1 MQQLE
6 ESGNMLIMTLAYAQ
20 RTGDTA
26 YLAQHYAT
34 LESWT
39 SFLVMDS
46 LIPMNQISTDDF
58 AGSLA

>member
-6 ESGNMLIMTLAYAQ
+6 ESGNMLIMTLAYAR

-26 YLAQHYAT
+26 YLSQHYAT
-34 LESWT
+34 LKSWT

-58 AGSLA
+58 AGPLA